1 MIRKQVL
8 KSWQELKKKLTSSW
22 KEGKVLVFNNYTKP
36 SEAPEEMKNYSRMIK
51 NHQQWEIEFQ
61 RERTEFTK
69 LESKLERVKNLIAEN
84 KIDRLKSLVKKGE
97 I

>member
-1 MIRKQVL
+1 MIRKEII
-8 KSWQELKKKLTSSW
+8 KSWKELKNKLKNSW
-22 KEGKVLVFNNYTKP
+22 KEGKVLVFNDYTKP
-36 SEAPEEMKNYSRMIK
+36 LEASEEIKNYARMIK

-69 LESKLERVKNLIAEN
+69 LESKLDKVRNLVYEG
-84 KIDRLKSLVKKGE
+84 KFDKLFSLVKKGE